1 MGNLKTKDDQYVLS
15 QKLTQRFNYP
25 TLKQAWDEQ
34 EVNVNWE
41 EQLSKKKRDEELAK
55 TGGITTDKQKQ
66 PDEEDKSNML
76 HSPEDDSKLS

>member
-41 EQLSKKKRDEELAK
+41 
-55 TGGITTDKQKQ
+55 GV
-66 PDEEDKSNML
+66 
-76 HSPEDDSKLS
+76 